1 MYKTIS
7 ATIGL
12 LLTLGVSAGVFAG
25 GPTAA
30 DDAQDAFFE
39 SLSETCGK
47 SYLGKVVESNESDA
61 SWREARI
68 IIHTPAC
75 DTDMD
80 TEIRIPLHVGENTSR
95 TWIVS
100 KTEKGLRLK
109 HDHRHSDGTPDAV
122 SMYGGDSAAGGSPSE
137 QNFPVDDFSKALF
150 VKNGLDV
157 SVTNTWTLSIKPG
170 ERLSYRLSRPGRL
183 FQINFD
189 LSKAID

>member
-1 MYKTIS
+1 MYKIIS

-12 LLTLGVSAGVFAG
+12 LLISGVSASGSAV
-25 GPTAA
+25 A
-30 DDAQDAFFE
+30 DDAQKAFFQ
-39 SLSETCGK
+39 SLKETCGK
-47 SYLGKVVESNESDA
+47 SYLGKVVESNESDT

-68 IIHTPAC
+68 VIHTPAC
-75 DTDMD
+75 DMDMSS
-80 TEIRIPLHVGENTSR
+80 EIRIPLHVGENTSR

-100 KTEKGLRLK
+100 KTENGLRLK

-122 SMYGGDSAAGGSPSE
+122 SMYGGDSADSGSATE

-157 SVTNTWTLSIKPG
+157 SVSNIWTLSIVPN

-183 FQINFD
+183 FQIDFD
-189 LSKAID
+189 LNAPIN